1 MRCTQRGFSL
11 VEMLVALV
19 VFSVGLLAIAGLQ
32 TMSKQANFEALQRTT
47 ASHIAFGLL
56 EDMRNNGGS
65 ITSYVTSGSLGGG
78 SRGTLFG
85 RAICARRATV
95 DTWHGA
101 AGADCSAEERAA
113 FDLWFWE
120 NYADGSLELNDQGA
134 VGGVLTP
141 TICINGP
148 FDGSAGIY
156 TVTVAWRGT
165 VSLGNAAA
173 NGCGTGSGNYG
184 DNNEFRRLVAM
195 PTFLDPRI

>member
-1 MRCTQRGFSL
+1 MNKRPKISGFTL
-11 VEMLVALV
+11 VELLVTV
-19 VFSVGLLAIAGLQ
+19 IIFSVGLLAIVGLQ
-32 TMSKQANFEALQRTT
+32 SVSKRANFEALQRTT

-78 SRGTLFG
+78 SRGTVPG
-85 RAICARRATV
+85 IDCRAV
-95 DTWHGA
+95 
-101 AGADCSAEERAA
+101 GADCSAEERAA

-156 TVTVAWRGT
+156 IVTVAWRGT

>member
-1 MRCTQRGFSL
+1 MNKRPKLSGFTL
-11 VEMLVALV
+11 VELLVTV
-19 VFSVGLLAIAGLQ
+19 IIFSVGLLAIVGLQ
-32 TMSKQANFEALQRTT
+32 SVSKRANFEALQRTT

-78 SRGTLFG
+78 SRGTVPG
-85 RAICARRATV
+85 IDCR
-95 DTWHGA
+95 A
-101 AGADCSAEERAA
+101 AGADCSAEQRAA